1 MICHC
6 GKKFTKGRIAPGPV
20 GWTEKQVQYCG
31 TCNQMSHVIQGV
43 QVVKYGP
50 LNARSPQNAIGKADG
65 TVFIDWW
72 TTNPGEII
80 QTMEYSPYPTRSI
93 NGMDQG
99 RNHLMKFWH
108 DLDACIDKIRGFTN
122 PEGKMEFV
130 IGEDAEIEKIRAS
143 TYAEVLAHL
152 MAPFYADK
160 NAVLAESLHRYNARK
175 IGQDH
180 QSPGLAEHI
189 WDPSSRFE
197 GTAYS
202 QAAEKQT
209 RTRTATK
216 PAVKLDDQKIAF
228 VNHCLQ
234 QETMSVSQLAKM
246 FDCSEDDIKAVV
258 K

>member
-1 MICHC
+1 MYCHC
-6 GKKFTKGRIAPGPV
+6 GKKFTKGRIAPGPI
-20 GWTEKQVQYCG
+20 GFTDKQVQYCG
-31 TCNQMSHVIQGV
+31 TCNSMSHVVQGV

-108 DLDACIDKIRGFTN
+108 DLDECINQIRDKQVGN
-122 PEGKMEFV
+122 ELLE
-130 IGEDAEIEKIRAS
+130 AEKVRAT

-160 NAVLAESLHRYNARK
+160 DAVLAESLSRYNARK

-216 PAVKLDDQKIAF
+216 APVKLDDQRITF

-234 QETMSVSQLAKM
+234 QGQMDVAQLAKM